1 MPWADEICHSVDLC
15 SSIASC
21 SSGVELDRGKIALF
35 GNAPGVGGRFRIV
48 PDQGRTQ
55 HPSSMTRVIVS
66 AAVSKSFLVSRRCLS
81 TSAANIP
88 KSA

>member
-1 MPWADEICHSVDLC
+1 MPQADKIRRNLYLYSSV
-15 SSIASC
+15 ASC

-66 AAVSKSFLVSRRCLS
+66 AAVSKSFLVSRRRLS